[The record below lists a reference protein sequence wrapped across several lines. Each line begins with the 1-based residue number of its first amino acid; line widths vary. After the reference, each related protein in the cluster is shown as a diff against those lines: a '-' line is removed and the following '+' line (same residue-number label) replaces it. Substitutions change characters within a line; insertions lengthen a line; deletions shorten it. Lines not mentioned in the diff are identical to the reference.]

1 MSEREPDVEMQ
12 LLVRASEVRLECEP
26 KVEIEVHADSP
37 ATAECDSSRENLPDQ
52 LTPGVTYRDI
62 AVRWWAAARLGE
74 PDWDEAVTGA
84 RRARRLPR
92 NGRVDL

>member
-1 MSEREPDVEMQ
+1 MSEREPDVEMKFS
-12 LLVRASEVRLECEP
+12 VRARELRLECEP
-26 KVEIEVHADSP
+26 TVEIEVHADSP
-37 ATAECDSSRENLPDQ
+37 ATAECESSRENLPDE

-62 AVRWWAAARLGE
+62 AVTWRAAARLGE